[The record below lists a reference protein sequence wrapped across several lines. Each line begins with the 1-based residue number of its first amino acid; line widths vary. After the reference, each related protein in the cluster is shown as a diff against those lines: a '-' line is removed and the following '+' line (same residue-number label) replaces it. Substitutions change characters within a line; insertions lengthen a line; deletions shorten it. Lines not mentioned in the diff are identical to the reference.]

1 MRLRDI
7 TELTTIADR
16 LIIIAIILLC
26 VSGFIFVKRAFPQGK
41 DVRIEVDGKT
51 VYRLPLNA
59 DKIVRVDGLNGATV
73 VEIRDRKVSITESAC
88 PNKTCIHN
96 GWIDRG
102 AIVCLP
108 NRVVVIV
115 GSDEKSSGLTE
126 EKENKVL
133 DAVTR

>member
-1 MRLRDI
+1 LRLRDI

-16 LIIIAIILLC
+16 LLIIAIILLC
-26 VSGFIFVKRAFPQGK
+26 VSGFVFVKKAFPQGK
-41 DVRIEVDGKT
+41 DVRIEVDGKP

-59 DKIVRVDGLNGATV
+59 DKIVRFEGVNGATV
-73 VEIRDRKVSITESAC
+73 VEIKDRKVSITESVC

-102 AIVCLP
+102 VIVCLP

-115 GSDEKSSGLTE
+115 GSNEGRSGLTE
-126 EKENKVL
+126 EKENKIL

>member
-16 LIIIAIILLC
+16 LLIIAIILLC

-59 DKIVRVDGLNGATV
+59 KKIVRVDGVNGATV

>member
-7 TELTTIADR
+7 TELTTFADR
-16 LIIIAIILLC
+16 LLIIAIIVLC
-26 VSGFIFVKRAFPQGK
+26 VSAFVFVKRAFPQGK
-41 DVRIEVDGKT
+41 DVRIEVDGRPA
-51 VYRLPLNA
+51 YRLPLNV
-59 DKIVRVDGLNGATV
+59 DKTLRVEGVNGATV
-73 VEIRDRKVSITESAC
+73 VEIKDRKVSITESAC

-115 GSDEKSSGLTE
+115 GSNEESTGLTVE
-126 EKENKVL
+126 RENKVL